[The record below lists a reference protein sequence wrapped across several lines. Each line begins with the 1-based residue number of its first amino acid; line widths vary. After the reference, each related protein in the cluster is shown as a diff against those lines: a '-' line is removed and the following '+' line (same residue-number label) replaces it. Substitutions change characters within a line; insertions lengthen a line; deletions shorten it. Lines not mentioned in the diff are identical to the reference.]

1 MIRREKRILQI
12 LLVDDEQ
19 YVVDD
24 LELAFPWQD
33 FGIEKVYKAYSG
45 AQAMQ
50 IALQYPIDIVI
61 TDIAMP
67 GMNGLEMVKQMRWTH
82 RRVKCILLTGYAEF
96 EYAREA
102 LQYGVVEYL
111 VKPLDHHKLRAAL
124 ESTIK
129 IIQKEIDTTASYE
142 QAMLAFR
149 EHLPALRDKLLAE
162 LIQGKAYPEQRLKEK
177 LSGYQ
182 LNFQEKDRIFLILI
196 RLEEHFTNFG
206 LDSQLLFEYAVT
218 NIACELLGAGFEVW
232 HCRDT
237 YENLVLLVKSNDEEA
252 MDADKILKQLTHN
265 THQLHSSVNE
275 YLNGGISV
283 ILSYPGGF
291 PLDIRSMYEDSQSAL
306 RQQVGNDKGYFIS
319 LTDKQRSSPV
329 QPLKDLYASPT
340 LMHLLETGQWQGYK
354 ERLQQMKELS
364 NNLPAYNEEYIEE
377 IRSMILGSFH
387 YIAHK
392 NHSLLSDLVGREL
405 LDKTL
410 FRSVSQLIS
419 WGETLVD
426 TLQVKL
432 ERDTQN
438 NRLGIIKE
446 MQSCIAANLAEAS
459 QQFVAD
465 AVSLHPAYVSRLFK
479 QVSGIS
485 ISEYILNM
493 KMEQAVACLRNSDMK
508 IYEISEQLGYANSQ
522 YFIKV
527 FKEQFG
533 MTPQDYRGKL

>member
-1 MIRREKRILQI
+1 MKRREKLILQI

-33 FGIEKVYKAYSG
+33 FGIDKVYKAYSG

-50 IALQYPIDIVI
+50 MIGQYPVDIVI

-67 GMNGLEMVKQMRWTH
+67 GMSGLELVKQVRGTH
-82 RRVKCILLTGYAEF
+82 RRIKCILLTGYAEF

-111 VKPLDHHKLRAAL
+111 VKPLDHEKLRTAL

-129 IIQKEIDTTASYE
+129 TIKKEIDRTASYE

-149 EHLPALRDKLLAE
+149 EHLPALKDKLLAE
-162 LIQGKAYPEQRLKEK
+162 LIQGKSYPQERLKDK

-182 LNFQEKDRIFLILI
+182 IDFQVNDRVFLILI

-218 NIACELLGAGFEVW
+218 NIACELLGPCFEMW
-232 HCRDT
+232 HGRDA
-237 YENLVLLVKSNDEEA
+237 YENLVFIVKSNEA
-252 MDADKILKQLTHN
+252 GAVDQGKILKQLTHN

-283 ILSYPGGF
+283 ILSYPGEF
-291 PLDIRSMYEDSQSAL
+291 PLDLRAMYEDSQSAL
-306 RQQVGNDKGYFIS
+306 RQQVGNDQGYFIS
-319 LTDKQRSSPV
+319 LTDKQKSSPV

-354 ERLQQMKELS
+354 ERLQQMRELS
-364 NNLPAYNEEYIEE
+364 NSLPAYNEEYIEE
-377 IRSMILGSFH
+377 IRTMILGSFH

-410 FRSVSQLIS
+410 FRSMSQLVS
-419 WGETLVD
+419 WGEALVD
-426 TLQVKL
+426 TLQGKL

-438 NRLGIIKE
+438 NRMGIVKE

-485 ISEYILNM
+485 ISEYILNR
-493 KMEQAVACLRNSDMK
+493 KMEQAVASLRDSDLK

>member
-1 MIRREKRILQI
+1 M
-12 LLVDDEQ
+12 
-19 YVVDD
+19 
-24 LELAFPWQD
+24 
-33 FGIEKVYKAYSG
+33 
-45 AQAMQ
+45 
-50 IALQYPIDIVI
+50 DIVI

-67 GMNGLEMVKQMRWTH
+67 GMNGLELVKQVKRTH
-82 RRVKCILLTGYAEF
+82 RRIKCILLTGYAEF

-102 LQYGVVEYL
+102 LQHGVVEYL
-111 VKPLDHHKLRAAL
+111 VKPLDHQKLRAAL
-124 ESTIK
+124 ESTIRT
-129 IIQKEIDTTASYE
+129 IQTELDRTASYQ
-142 QAMLAFR
+142 QALLAFK
-149 EHLPALRDKLLAE
+149 EHLPALKDKLLLE
-162 LIQGKAYPEQRLKEK
+162 LIQGKTYPQERLKDK
-177 LSGYQ
+177 LDGYQ
-182 LNFQEKDRIFLILI
+182 LNFQMQDRVFLFLI

-206 LDSQLLFEYAVT
+206 LESQLLFEYAVT
-218 NIACELLGAGFEVW
+218 NIALELLGEGFKVW
-232 HCRDT
+232 HCRDA
-237 YENLVLLVKSNDEEA
+237 YENLVFLVKSIEGDTVDPEI
-252 MDADKILKQLTHN
+252 ILKQLTHN

-283 ILSYPGGF
+283 ILSYPGEF
-291 PLDIRSMYEDSQSAL
+291 PLHIRSMYEDSLSAL

-319 LTDKQRSSPV
+319 LTDKHKGSPV

-354 ERLQQMKELS
+354 ERLQQMKEFS
-364 NNLPAYNEEYIEE
+364 NSLPAYNEEYIEE

-392 NHSLLSDLVGREL
+392 NHTLLSDLVGREL

-410 FRSVSQLIS
+410 FRSISQLIS

-432 ERDTQN
+432 ERDTRN
-438 NRLGIIKE
+438 NRMDIIKE
-446 MQSCIAANLAEAS
+446 IQSCIAANLAEAS

-465 AVSLHPAYVSRLFK
+465 SVSLHPAYVSKLFK
-479 QVSGIS
+479 QVSGVS

-493 KMEQAVACLRNSDMK
+493 KMEQAVENLRNSDMK

>member
-1 MIRREKRILQI
+1 MLQI

-24 LELAFPWQD
+24 LELAFPWQE
-33 FGIEKVYKAYSG
+33 FGIDKVYKAYSG
-45 AQAMQ
+45 AQALLLMEQ
-50 IALQYPIDIVI
+50 VPVDIVI

-67 GMNGLEMVKQMRWTH
+67 GMSGLELVKQVKRTH
-82 RRVKCILLTGYAEF
+82 RRIKCILLTGYAEF

-102 LQYGVVEYL
+102 LQHGVVEYL
-111 VKPLDHHKLRAAL
+111 VKPLDHQKLRSAL
-124 ESTIK
+124 ESTIMT
-129 IIQKEIDTTASYE
+129 IQTELDRTASYQ
-142 QAMLAFR
+142 QALLAFK
-149 EHLPALRDKLLAE
+149 EHLPALKDKLLLE
-162 LIQGKAYPEQRLKEK
+162 LIQGKSYPQERLKDK
-177 LSGYQ
+177 LDRYQ
-182 LNFQEKDRIFLILI
+182 LSFQMQDRVFLFLI

-218 NIACELLGAGFEVW
+218 NIACELLGEGFRVW
-232 HCRDT
+232 HCRDA
-237 YENLVLLVKSNDEEA
+237 YENLVFLVKSTEGAA
-252 MDADKILKQLTHN
+252 MDPEIILKQLTHN

-283 ILSYPGGF
+283 ILSYPGEF
-291 PLDIRSMYEDSQSAL
+291 PLHIRSMYEDSLSAL
-306 RQQVGNDKGYFIS
+306 RQQVGDDKGYFIS
-319 LTDKQRSSPV
+319 LTDKHKSSPV

-354 ERLQQMKELS
+354 ERLQQMKEFS
-364 NNLPAYNEEYIEE
+364 NSLPAYNEEYIEE

-392 NHSLLSDLVGREL
+392 NHTLLSDLVGREL
-405 LDKTL
+405 LDKTI
-410 FRSVSQLIS
+410 FRSISQLIS

-432 ERDTQN
+432 ERDTRN
-438 NRLGIIKE
+438 NRMDIIKE
-446 MQSCIAANLAEAS
+446 IQSCIAANLAKAS

-465 AVSLHPAYVSRLFK
+465 SVSLHPAYVSKLFK
-479 QVSGIS
+479 QVSGVS

-493 KMEQAVACLRNSDMK
+493 KMEQAVENLRNSDMK

>member
-1 MIRREKRILQI
+1 MLQI

-24 LELAFPWQD
+24 LELAFPWQE

-45 AQAMQ
+45 PQAIQVMEQ
-50 IALQYPIDIVI
+50 VPVDIVI

-67 GMNGLEMVKQMRWTH
+67 GMSGLELVKQVRRTH
-82 RRVKCILLTGYAEF
+82 RRIKCILLTGYAEF

-102 LQYGVVEYL
+102 LQQGVVEYL
-111 VKPLDHHKLRAAL
+111 VKPLDHQKLRAAL

-129 IIQKEIDTTASYE
+129 TIQTELDRTASYQ
-142 QAMLAFR
+142 QALLAFK
-149 EHLPALRDKLLAE
+149 EHLPALKDKLLAE
-162 LIQGKAYPEQRLKEK
+162 LIQGKAYPEERLKDK
-177 LSGYQ
+177 LAGYQ
-182 LNFQEKDRIFLILI
+182 LNFRLQDPVFLFLI

-218 NIACELLGAGFEVW
+218 NIACELLEEGFEVW
-232 HCRDT
+232 HCRDA
-237 YENLVLLVKSNDEEA
+237 YENLVFLVKSREGDP
-252 MDADKILKQLTHN
+252 ADPGKILKQLTHK

-283 ILSYPGGF
+283 ILSYPGVF
-291 PLDIRSMYEDSQSAL
+291 PQDIRSMYDDSLSAL
-306 RQQVGNDKGYFIS
+306 RQQVGNDQGYFIS
-319 LTDKQRSSPV
+319 LTDKQKSSPV

-354 ERLQQMKELS
+354 ERLQQMKDFS
-364 NNLPAYNEEYIEE
+364 NSLPAYNEEYIEE

-392 NHSLLSDLVGREL
+392 NHALLSDLVGREL
-405 LDKTL
+405 LEKTL
-410 FRSVSQLIS
+410 FRSVSQLIT
-419 WGETLVD
+419 WGETMVD
-426 TLQVKL
+426 TLQGKL
-432 ERDTQN
+432 ERDTRN
-438 NRLGIIKE
+438 NRLDIIKDI
-446 MQSCIAANLAEAS
+446 QSCIAANLAQAS

-479 QVSGIS
+479 QVTGTS
-485 ISEYILNM
+485 ISEYILNL
-493 KMEQAVACLRNSDMK
+493 KMEQAVASLRDSDLK